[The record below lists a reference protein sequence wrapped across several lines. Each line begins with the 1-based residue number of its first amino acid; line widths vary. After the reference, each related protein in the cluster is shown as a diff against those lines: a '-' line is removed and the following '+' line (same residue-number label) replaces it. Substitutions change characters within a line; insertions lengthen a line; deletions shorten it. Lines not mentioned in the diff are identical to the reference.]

1 MNPRVA
7 LIIGAVAAAIFGLLL
22 ALAPASMLAGFGL
35 RAPDEAVVLS
45 RDVGVTLLGLAVIN
59 WMARDASG
67 TALRAILVGN
77 IVIQVLEFLV
87 NGYELAVGQ
96 LPSNAAGGE
105 IIHVVLGAIFVLGLL
120 RAPTT
125 ATARV

>member
-22 ALAPASMLAGFGL
+22 ALAPATMLSGFGL

-87 NGYELAVGQ
+87 NGYELAIGQ
-96 LPSNAAGGE
+96 LPTNAAGGE
-105 IIHVVLGAIFVLGLL
+105 VIHVVLGVIFVLGLL